1 MRYFFALQMFSLPAG
16 FVVVGV
22 IVVVVAGFGGVKIK

>member
-1 MRYFFALQMFSLPAG
+1 MRYVLALQMFTLPT
-16 FVVVGV
+16 VGA